1 MKKHFLS
8 FLLLA
13 CSIVANAQVANWKTT
28 VRGDNFLSAT
38 SNKDFIWTNNEYSL
52 QRINKQTGVVD
63 KNLTIKTDSLPDPTN
78 IASMSVDKNNVLWF
92 TIYNVE
98 SIFKYDG
105 KKIKEISKSSDG
117 TPIDAIE
124 NIATDSKANV
134 WYNVS
139 DKLYKFDGT
148 TIQEV
153 VNTANTDMTSVVAI
167 NIDSKDNIWVSTFDG
182 GTYKYNGTTWETYS
196 TSNSDVQTDW
206 ADFVVFA
213 PNGKVCMAEGFYTD
227 GSSISILDGTKWELY
242 KGTDPN
248 SFMAGNPLYH
258 VAYDDNNVLW
268 AATAKGLYY
277 LDNGTWKLEPKVT
290 IAVPTITA
298 PSKVIIAGTSK
309 YILYYSKG
317 FKKLTNGV
325 LTDVIAP
332 KNTELP
338 YDFIR
343 SLTIDKNDNRYFS
356 TEGNDLY
363 KWSATGV
370 SKVTTNLLV
379 DRTIRALNIDAKA
392 NLWIACSD
400 SSIRRIDK
408 NNVLTVFD
416 KKQTKAIFI
425 PRKIIVDKNDKV
437 WYTTSGG
444 YGYLEN
450 NTWTFVPRT
459 DISSTSPTVRDL
471 LVDKNNLLWLAT
483 SNGLYTY
490 DGKTYTKILKSD
502 IGDFPFANSLGLDGD
517 GNVWVGTF
525 VAHKWDYSKWTT
537 DITDPN
543 SPFYVTIS
551 KITYNKLDNKMYFAT
566 PQEGVFMYDTKT
578 TKWSNFNAYNSP
590 ILSYG
595 ITQIAFDSKNTKW
608 FAGPGVYQYNEKGFV
623 GVNDDFAALTNVE
636 IYPNPSKDFV
646 YLKGNL
652 EYPVKCN
659 VYDME
664 GKLMNQIELSD
675 ATQSINIQNYVAG
688 TYFMNCT
695 DKANKIAF
703 GKIIKQ

>member
-1 MKKHFLS
+1 MKKQFLL
-8 FLLLA
+8 FLLLT
-13 CSIVANAQVANWKTT
+13 CSIAANAQVANWKTT
-28 VRGDNFLSAT
+28 VRGDNFLSVT
-38 SNKDFIWTNNEYSL
+38 SNKDYIWTNNEYSL
-52 QRINKQTGVVD
+52 QRINKQTGAVD

-105 KKIKEISKSSDG
+105 KKIKEISKSTDG

-124 NIATDSKANV
+124 NIATDSKGNV

-148 TIQEV
+148 TVKEV
-153 VNTANTDMTSVVAI
+153 VNTANTNITGIPAI
-167 NIDSKDNIWVSTFDG
+167 NIDSKDNIWVSTYNG
-182 GTYKYNGTTWETYS
+182 GTYKYNGITWETYAKLN
-196 TSNSDVQTDW
+196 SNVQTDW

-213 PNGKVCMAEGFYTD
+213 PNGKVCMGGGF
-227 GSSISILDGTKWELY
+227 GESSISILDGTKWELY
-242 KGTDPN
+242 KDTDTN

-258 VAYDDNNVLW
+258 IAYDDNNVLW
-268 AATAKGLYY
+268 AATEKGLYY
-277 LDNGTWKLEPKVT
+277 LDNGAWKLENKVT
-290 IAVPTITA
+290 IAVPTITSI
-298 PSKVIIAGTSK
+298 SKVVIAGTSK
-309 YILYYSKG
+309 YIFYYNKG
-317 FKKLTNGV
+317 VKKLTNGV
-325 LTDVIAP
+325 LTDAITP
-332 KNTELP
+332 KNTDLP

-343 SLTIDKNDNRYFS
+343 SFAIDKNDNRYFS
-356 TEGNDLY
+356 SASADLY
-363 KWSATGV
+363 KWSPTGV
-370 SKVTTNLLV
+370 SKVTTNLSE
-379 DRTIRALNIDAKA
+379 DRTIRALNVDAKA

-400 SSIRRIDK
+400 SSVRRIDK

-437 WYTTSGG
+437 WYTTQDG

-450 NTWTFVPRT
+450 NVWTFVPRAN
-459 DISSTSPTVRDL
+459 ISTSSPTVRDL

-490 DGKTYTKILKSD
+490 NGTAYTKILKSD
-502 IGDFPFANSLGLDGD
+502 IGDFPFAFSLGLDGD
-517 GNVWVGTF
+517 NNVWVGTF

-543 SPFYVTIS
+543 SPFYVTIN
-551 KITYNKLDNKMYFAT
+551 KITYNKLDNKVYFAT
-566 PQEGVFMYDTKT
+566 PEEGIFTYDTKT
-578 TKWSNFNAYNSP
+578 AKWGNFNAYNSP
-590 ILSYG
+590 ILSSG
-595 ITQIAFDSKNTKW
+595 VTQIAFDSKNTKW
-608 FAGPGVYQYNEKGFV
+608 FAGPGIYQYNEKGFV
-623 GVNDDFAALTNVE
+623 GANDDFTALTKIE
-636 IYPNPSKDFV
+636 TFPNPSKDFI

-652 EYPVKCN
+652 EYPVKCS

-664 GKLMNQIELSD
+664 GKLMNQTELSD
-675 ATQSINIQNYVAG
+675 ATQSINIQNYAAG

-703 GKIIKQ
+703 GKIVKQ